1 MTQMSE
7 SKSQTGAR
15 HAPNRL
21 NKKALLSLARCLH
34 ALAPVCSIT
43 VSAAPACIIP
53 PALSVDV
60 QDAGINSPPAITE
73 VRSDGMDVA
82 EPGPIVVARNSTSRL
97 DLTLLDT
104 DVLDVLYVRVFVDY
118 TDTAPTAPRSLCNA
132 PPAEGAE
139 RVATCQLNALCL
151 PADVGQTRLMRIVV
165 FDRPVLEVGMPAF
178 MEMPEGGRQ
187 TGRTY
192 QLRCTS

>member
-1 MTQMSE
+1 MTQMSD
-7 SKSQTGAR
+7 STRLSGACRPANHLNRKKSWR
-15 HAPNRL
+15 
-21 NKKALLSLARCLH
+21 LARWLH
-34 ALAPVCSIT
+34 TPFWVAPIAVL
-43 VSAAPACIIP
+43 VAPACIIP
-53 PALSVDV
+53 PSLSVDV
-60 QDAGINSPPAITE
+60 QDAGVNSPPAITA
-73 VRSDGMDVA
+73 VRSDGAEVS
-82 EPGPIVVARNSTSRL
+82 EPGPIVVARNSSSKL

-104 DVLDVLYVRVFVDY
+104 DVNDVLYVRVFVDY

-132 PPAEGAE
+132 PAAETAE
-139 RVATCQLNALCL
+139 RAATCQLNALCL

-165 FDRPVLEVGMPAF
+165 FDRPLLEVGMPAF